1 MELTHWFYGLADC
14 HGVESFVHDIDD
26 ALADLFYNDGDK
38 KEKNSSQFAMC
49 LRAQAN
55 QQRHAVV
62 YRAAIPQSRVEGIES
77 LIKGGDYEGALKE
90 IKDCSTEIMLG
101 TYGTTKAAA
110 EKNWKMI
117 PNLDLDPYYTK

>member
-1 MELTHWFYGLADC
+1 MELTHWFYGLGDC

-26 ALADLFYNDGDK
+26 ASKEIFMTQEDDK
-38 KEKNSSQFAMC
+38 VVRSQQFAMC

-55 QQRHAVV
+55 AQRHAVV
-62 YRAAIPQSRVEGIES
+62 YRAAIPQSAIPGIET
-77 LIKGGDYEGALKE
+77 LIKDGKYTDALNSIKE
-90 IKDCSTEIMLG
+90 NASEIMLG

-117 PNLDLDPYYTK
+117 PNPDLDPHHY

>member
-26 ALADLFYNDGDK
+26 ASKDIFMTQEDDK
-38 KEKNSSQFAMC
+38 TIRSQQFAMC

-55 QQRHAVV
+55 AQRHAVV
-62 YRAAIPQSRVEGIES
+62 YRAAIPQNKIADIEA
-77 LIKGGDYEGALKE
+77 LIKDSKYEDALNSIKE
-90 IKDCSTEIMLG
+90 NAAEIMLG

-110 EKNWKMI
+110 EKNWRMI
-117 PNLDLDPYYTK
+117 PNADLDPHHY

>member
-26 ALADLFYNDGDK
+26 SSKDIFMTQEDDK
-38 KEKNSSQFAMC
+38 VVRSQQFAMC

-55 QQRHAVV
+55 AQRHAVV
-62 YRAAIPQSRVEGIES
+62 YRAAIPQSAIPGIEA
-77 LIKGGDYEGALKE
+77 LIKDGKYTDALNSIKE
-90 IKDCSTEIMLG
+90 NASEIMLG

-117 PNLDLDPYYTK
+117 PNPDLDPHHY

>member
-1 MELTHWFYGLADC
+1 MELSHWFYGLADC
-14 HGVESFVHDIDD
+14 HGVESFVHDIDEGLT
-26 ALADLFYNDGDK
+26 ALFFSDSEK
-38 KEKNSSQFAMC
+38 REKNSNQFAMC

-62 YRAAIPQSRVEGIES
+62 YRASIPQSKIEVIEAF
-77 LIKGGDYEGALKE
+77 IKGGDYEGALLE
-90 IKDCSTEIMLG
+90 IKSCSSEIMLG

-117 PNLDLDPYYTK
+117 PNPDLDPYHTK

>member
-26 ALADLFYNDGDK
+26 ALAALFYNDGDK
-38 KEKNSSQFAMC
+38 REKNSSQFAMC

-62 YRAAIPQSRVEGIES
+62 YRAAIPQSKVEGIES

-90 IKDCSTEIMLG
+90 IKDCSTEIM
-101 TYGTTKAAA
+101 
-110 EKNWKMI
+110 
-117 PNLDLDPYYTK
+117 

>member
-1 MELTHWFYGLADC
+1 
-14 HGVESFVHDIDD
+14 
-26 ALADLFYNDGDK
+26 
-38 KEKNSSQFAMC
+38 MC

-62 YRAAIPQSRVEGIES
+62 YRAAIPQSHVEIIEGF
-77 LIKGGDYEGALKE
+77 IKGGDYEAALKE

-117 PNLDLDPYYTK
+117 PNPDLDPYYTK

>member
-26 ALADLFYNDGDK
+26 SSKDIFMTQEDDK
-38 KEKNSSQFAMC
+38 VVRSQQFAMC

-55 QQRHAVV
+55 AQRHAVV
-62 YRAAIPQSRVEGIES
+62 YRAAIPQSAISGIEA
-77 LIKGGDYEGALKE
+77 LIKEGKYTDALNVVKE
-90 IKDCSTEIMLG
+90 NASEIMLG

-117 PNLDLDPYYTK
+117 PNPDLDPHHY